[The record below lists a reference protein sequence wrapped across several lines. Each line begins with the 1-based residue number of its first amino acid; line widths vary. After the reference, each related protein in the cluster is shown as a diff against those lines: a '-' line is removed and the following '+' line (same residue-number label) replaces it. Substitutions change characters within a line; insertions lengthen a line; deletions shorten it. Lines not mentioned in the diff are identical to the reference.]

1 MKQHAS
7 KIDFWIVGLLLL
19 IFGIPIFR
27 LVSEKEWLGVF
38 VMSSIF
44 LVIVS
49 FMKSFRYYIG
59 NKTLMMKTAFYR
71 KEIEVSSIRKITA
84 LKNVLSTPFATS
96 FDRLEIFYNKY
107 DSVIVSPKDKEAFIK
122 DLLKINAEIE
132 VKM

>member
-107 DSVIVSPKDKEAFIK
+107 DSVIVSPKNKEAFIK
-122 DLLKINAEIE
+122 DLLGINAEIE